1 MDYDRTWKCTDRTQ
15 ADDWIGKS
23 RRIIGCAMEVLN
35 TLGHGLLE
43 KPYEEALVV
52 EFRLNRIPH
61 VRQPRYGVQ
70 YKGNKIGTFVPDLV
84 VYDSIVV
91 DTKVVERIGDL
102 ECGQMLNYLKITQL
116 NSGLLLNFSRPRLEW
131 RRVVV

>member
-1 MDYDRTWKCTDRTQ
+1 
-15 ADDWIGKS
+15 
-23 RRIIGCAMEVLN
+23 
-35 TLGHGLLE
+35 
-43 KPYEEALVV
+43 
-52 EFRLNRIPH
+52 
-61 VRQPRYGVQ
+61 
-70 YKGNKIGTFVPDLV
+70 V